1 MSSGRLIHPA
11 LECVSCCLWYW
22 HGTAEVRGP
31 EFASEQGVGGGR
43 NDGRGTVLRQCWLC
57 REPCVRWRHR
67 MLQGPGPKGGRDRW
81 LWAIRNVTCLKC
93 KAWSNDPFKVQADHM
108 DWENYGTEGVKRLK
122 GFSCYSESE
131 KHSVAPKEN
140 HTKMVAKSIATGN
153 QGRWL
158 LSTWWGLLSKLWM
171 GPLLYSGFLFL
182 HQEPRWVG
190 SREKAPFTSLLTT
203 FWIVTNELQIV

>member
-93 KAWSNDPFKVQADHM
+93 KAWSNDPFKVQADHT
-108 DWENYGTEGVKRLK
+108 DWENYGTEGGKGWK
-122 GFSCYSESE
+122 GFLVIL
-131 KHSVAPKEN
+131 KVKG
-140 HTKMVAKSIATGN
+140 T
-153 QGRWL
+153 Q
-158 LSTWWGLLSKLWM
+158 
-171 GPLLYSGFLFL
+171 L
-182 HQEPRWVG
+182 HQKRTTPRWWLNPLPLETRG
-190 SREKAPFTSLLTT
+190 GDSFPHGGGFSPNSEWGHFYALDSYSCSKSQG
-203 FWIVTNELQIV
+203 E

>member
-1 MSSGRLIHPA
+1 MEQLRWEAPSLPLSRV
-11 LECVSCCLWYW
+11 LEVDVMR
-22 HGTAEVRGP
+22 AEARFWGNADYAGSHACDGDTGCSRGQ
-31 EFASEQGVGGGR
+31 ARRGGR
-43 NDGRGTVLRQCWLC
+43 N
-57 REPCVRWRHR
+57 
-67 MLQGPGPKGGRDRW
+67 MW

-131 KHSVAPKEN
+131 RHSVAPKEN

-158 LSTWWGLLSKLWM
+158 LSARWWLVSKLWM
-171 GPLLYSGFLFL
+171 GPLLYSRFLFL
-182 HQEPRWVG
+182 YQEPGWVG
-190 SREKAPFTSLLTT
+190 TRESLLTT
-203 FWIVTNELQIV
+203 FWIVTNELQVV